1 MTVAIV
7 DCGGANLRS
16 VQRAVELQNMK
27 SIITNDK
34 AKVSSASYVILPGVG
49 SANSVMQSL
58 KSNNLLDTVKYLT
71 SPVLGICIGMHVL
84 FDQSEENNTECMGII
99 SGNIKKF
106 NPELN
111 IKVHQMGWNKVTFLQ
126 EQVKKLDDYYY
137 FANSYYSQIY
147 NHTLATAEYGEPFAA
162 TIQKNNF
169 LGCQFHPEK
178 SSHAGQ
184 RFLNYF
190 FNEI

>member
-34 AKVSSASYVILPGVG
+34 GKVLSASYVILPGVG

-58 KSNNLLDTVKYLT
+58 KSNNLLDTVKHLT

-84 FDQSEENNTECMGII
+84 FDQSDENNTECMGII

-111 IKVHQMGWNKVTFLQ
+111 IKVPQMGWNKVTFLQ
-126 EQVKKLDDYYY
+126 EQAKKLDDYYY
-137 FANSYYSQIY
+137 FANSYYSQI
-147 NHTLATAEYGEPFAA
+147 
-162 TIQKNNF
+162 
-169 LGCQFHPEK
+169 
-178 SSHAGQ
+178 
-184 RFLNYF
+184 
-190 FNEI
+190 

>member
-111 IKVHQMGWNKVTFLQ
+111 IKVPQMGWNKVTFLQ
-126 EQVKKLDDYYY
+126 EHVKKLDDYYY
-137 FANSYYSQIY
+137 FANSFYSQIY
-147 NHTLATAEYGEPFAA
+147 QCTKATSNYGLPIASVV
-162 TIQKNNF
+162 QKDNF
-169 LGCQFHPEK
+169 MGCQFHPEK
-178 SSHAGQ
+178 SANAGIK
-184 RFLNYF
+184 FLKYF
-190 FNEI
+190 FSKR

>member
-71 SPVLGICIGMHVL
+71 SPDLGLSLIHI
-84 FDQSEENNTECMGII
+84 
-99 SGNIKKF
+99 
-106 NPELN
+106 
-111 IKVHQMGWNKVTFLQ
+111 
-126 EQVKKLDDYYY
+126 
-137 FANSYYSQIY
+137 
-147 NHTLATAEYGEPFAA
+147 
-162 TIQKNNF
+162 
-169 LGCQFHPEK
+169 
-178 SSHAGQ
+178 
-184 RFLNYF
+184 
-190 FNEI
+190 

>member
-111 IKVHQMGWNKVTFLQ
+111 IKVPQMGWNKVTVLQ

-137 FANSYYSQIY
+137 FANSYYSQI
-147 NHTLATAEYGEPFAA
+147 
-162 TIQKNNF
+162 
-169 LGCQFHPEK
+169 
-178 SSHAGQ
+178 
-184 RFLNYF
+184 
-190 FNEI
+190 